1 MCQNRKR
8 ILNKMQDLVCLP
20 MRFCYPYFS
29 RDIGCKLRNVR
40 TGFTIVE
47 ILIVV
52 VILSI
57 AALAAIPMLSSAS
70 SFQIR
75 SAANLIAADLE
86 YAKSMAISRGQTY
99 SVEFDVAADSYS
111 IVDQTDTV
119 IEHPVK
125 KGFPYTVNFPNESR
139 LSKVEIT
146 NVTFT
151 SDKVGFDCLGSPD
164 NDGGFITISANEN
177 TATINVEPVTGY
189 ITIDL

>member
-1 MCQNRKR
+1 MKQDADKKENCRK
-8 ILNKMQDLVCLP
+8 D
-20 MRFCYPYFS
+20 
-29 RDIGCKLRNVR
+29 
-40 TGFTIVE
+40 T
-47 ILIVV
+47 
-52 VILSI
+52 
-57 AALAAIPMLSSAS
+57 
-70 SFQIR
+70 
-75 SAANLIAADLE
+75 
-86 YAKSMAISRGQTY
+86 
-99 SVEFDVAADSYS
+99 DS
-111 IVDQTDTV
+111 
-119 IEHPVK
+119 PVK